1 MFILKLYLPAAAL
14 LFVFT
19 LAIVAKF
26 QPYKNKRNNTV
37 DIIILLTTISGYNIS
52 LTMYYTGGFM
62 YPKWLSGITFVIISF
77 LLFLGYF
84 CPALNGASINAKY
97 TS

>member
-1 MFILKLYLPAAAL
+1 MSSVFILKLYLPAAAL

-37 DIIILLTTISGYNIS
+37 DIIILFVTISGLCIILEVLCTQSGSVGS
-52 LTMYYTGGFM
+52 LLLY
-62 YPKWLSGITFVIISF
+62 LSYSFVVTWQF
-77 LLFLGYF
+77 L
-84 CPALNGASINAKY
+84 S
-97 TS
+97 